1 MSIADQIPT
10 FNDEQL
16 ASLRANAVRL
26 EATSEGNKRQTA
38 ADLVPLIRRGLEE
51 AWSRGHLPTSR
62 NIEDFRLTG
71 FSLGWEAPGPYEA
84 AIQIRN
90 LSIKAYAV
98 APEL

>member
-38 ADLVPLIRRGLEE
+38 ADLIPLIDAELAVR
-51 AWSRGHLPTSR
+51 
-62 NIEDFRLTG
+62 
-71 FSLGWEAPGPYEA
+71 EA
-84 AIQIRN
+84 AKPPKKP
-90 LSIKAYAV
+90 KA
-98 APEL
+98 APKPRAKKTAAETA

>member
-38 ADLVPLIRRGLEE
+38 AELIPLIDAELAQR
-51 AWSRGHLPTSR
+51 
-62 NIEDFRLTG
+62 
-71 FSLGWEAPGPYEA
+71 EA
-84 AIQIRN
+84 AKPPK
-90 LSIKAYAV
+90 KAKA
-98 APEL
+98 APKPRAKKTAAA